1 MGNPLL
7 LTGLAGIAAAVSLAL
22 AALLAGA
29 DDRRRVSRSLAAVA
43 ALRLSGSPV
52 EPQVAPFLERV
63 LTPAHA
69 RLAGLAHRF
78 TPAGVAATL
87 QRRLDVAGNPHGWT
101 ADRVMAVKG
110 AGLVAGGGLG
120 LLLGPTPVLLR
131 TLCVAGVGAIG
142 LFLPDVLLYN
152 AGLKRQ
158 DRIRRTLPDSID
170 LLTISV
176 EAGLGFDAALDQ
188 VAKNTDGPLAGE
200 LSRVLQEMQIGKSRA
215 EAFRAVL
222 DRTDVVELRAFVS
235 SIVQADSLGIPVARV
250 LREQSKELRIKRR
263 QLAEE
268 RAQKVPVKIL
278 VPLVLCV
285 FPALFVVVIGPG
297 VIGIMDAFGS

>member
-7 LTGLAGIAAAVSLAL
+7 LTGLIGIAAALSLAL
-22 AALLAGA
+22 AAVVVGGE
-29 DDRRRVSRSLAAVA
+29 DRRRVNRSLAAVA
-43 ALRLSGSPV
+43 AMRLSGAAV

-63 LTPAHA
+63 LAPGHAKLA
-69 RLAGLAHRF
+69 RLARRF
-78 TPAGVAATL
+78 TPTGVAASL

-110 AGLVAGGGLG
+110 AGLVVGGGLG
-120 LLLGPTPVLLR
+120 LLLGPSPVLLR
-131 TLCVAGVGAIG
+131 TLCVAGVGAVG

-152 AGLKRQ
+152 AGVKRQ
-158 DRIRRTLPDSID
+158 DRIRRTLPDAID

-176 EAGLGFDAALDQ
+176 EAGLGFDAAMDQ

-200 LSRVLQEMQIGKSRA
+200 FSRVLQEMQIGKSRA
-215 EAFRAVL
+215 DAFRAVL

-297 VIGIMDAFGS
+297 VISILGAFGS